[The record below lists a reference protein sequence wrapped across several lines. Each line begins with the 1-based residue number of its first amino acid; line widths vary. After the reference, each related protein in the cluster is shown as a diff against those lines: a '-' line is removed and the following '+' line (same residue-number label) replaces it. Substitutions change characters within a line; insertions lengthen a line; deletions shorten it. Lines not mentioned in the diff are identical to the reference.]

1 MSSDATAAK
10 LAELIGVCRRCDGPL
25 IGHQFARF
33 ASIIAGQREIPSL
46 KEFFDLSERHNWE
59 GLVKFQ
65 EWDGS
70 RDVVQAFVIKC
81 SHNELQLVVLKDVF
95 EPLAANQL
103 YSYVAIEP
111 KESAVIQAL
120 IPSENWQ
127 NF

>member
-1 MSSDATAAK
+1 MFEA
-10 LAELIGVCRRCDGPL
+10 LCV
-25 IGHQFARF
+25 
-33 ASIIAGQREIPSL
+33 IAGQREIPSL
-46 KEFFDLSERHNWE
+46 KEFVDLSERHNWE
-59 GLVKFQ
+59 GLAKFQ
-65 EWDGS
+65 EWGGS

-103 YSYVAIEP
+103 CSYVVIEP

-127 NF
+127 SF